1 MEVSDS
7 IRVLLVVILQLSLS
21 VWLGG
26 YVAIAIV
33 AFVSRETLGAEAR
46 VRFFR
51 VLGRAFLPVGGAAL
65 AGVLGA
71 GGLLLAARERD
82 SLTVAATLVALALV
96 LTLAVAVRQARR
108 MTRLP
113 RQPCGRCSDC

>member
-26 YVAIAIV
+26 YVASAIV

-51 VLGRAFLPVGGAAL
+51 VLGRAFLPVGGAAAAAAL
-65 AGVLGA
+65 RALL
-71 GGLLLAARERD
+71 GLLSVL
-82 SLTVAATLVALALV
+82 LVIIAVLLV
-96 LTLAVAVRQARR
+96 R
-108 MTRLP
+108 
-113 RQPCGRCSDC
+113 